1 MIWLKKLSM
10 HMKNIKVDFFSE
22 SKKWPRRIPKIKT
35 ITKKTIN
42 KMRSY
47 FKKDHNFE
55 LNIILTNKSKMIKLN
70 KLYKNKQSD
79 TDVLTFITK
88 NPNKNVGKI
97 LYCDIFFS
105 IDIIEKFIHRNKIS
119 IYDHFNHLLI
129 HSLLHIN
136 GYNHKNNLDFKK
148 MKKEEIKILG
158 LFGINDPYRIK

>member
-1 MIWLKKLSM
+1 
-10 HMKNIKVDFFSE
+10 MKNIKVDIFSE
-22 SKKWPRRIPKIKT
+22 SKKWPRRIPKIKI
-35 ITKKTIN
+35 ITKKTVN

-47 FKKDHNFE
+47 FKNNHTFQ
-55 LNIILTNKSKMIKLN
+55 LNVILTNKSKMIILN
-70 KLYKNKQSD
+70 KTYRNKQSD

-88 NPNKNVGKI
+88 NSNKNVGKI

-105 IDIIEKFIHRNKIS
+105 IDTIEKFVYKNKVS

-136 GYNHKNNLDFKK
+136 GYNHKKNLDFKK

-158 LFGINDPYRIK
+158 SFGINDPYTA

>member
-1 MIWLKKLSM
+1 
-10 HMKNIKVDFFSE
+10 MKNIKVDFFAE

-47 FKKDHNFE
+47 FKNDNKFE
-55 LNIILTNKSKMIKLN
+55 LNIILTDKSKMIKLN
-70 KLYKNKQSD
+70 KIYKNKQSD
-79 TDVLTFITK
+79 TDVLTFVT
-88 NPNKNVGKI
+88 NSSNKNVGKI

-105 IDIIEKFIHRNKIS
+105 IDTIEKFIHTNKIS
-119 IYDHFNHLLI
+119 IYDHFYHLLI

-136 GYNHKNNLDFKK
+136 GYNHKKNIDFKK

-158 LFGINDPYRIK
+158 SFGINNPYATQ

>member
-1 MIWLKKLSM
+1 
-10 HMKNIKVDFFSE
+10 MKNIKVDFFSE

-35 ITKKTIN
+35 ITKKTLN

-47 FKKDHNFE
+47 FNNDQKYE
-55 LNIILTNKSKMIKLN
+55 LNIILTNKSRMIKLN
-70 KLYKNKQSD
+70 KIYKNKQSD

-88 NPNKNVGKI
+88 NSNKNVGKI

-105 IDIIEKFIHRNKIS
+105 IDTIEKFIHKNKTS

-129 HSLLHIN
+129 HSFLHIN
-136 GYNHKNNLDFKK
+136 GYNHKKNLDFKK

-158 LFGINDPYRIK
+158 SFGITDPYTI